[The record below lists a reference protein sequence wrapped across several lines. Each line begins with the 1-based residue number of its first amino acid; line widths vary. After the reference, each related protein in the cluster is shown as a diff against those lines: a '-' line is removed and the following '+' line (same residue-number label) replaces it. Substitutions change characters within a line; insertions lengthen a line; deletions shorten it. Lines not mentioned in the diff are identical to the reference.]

1 MRRSTRVRSSG
12 KSPSLARGPTRGG
25 TSRRGAGFSE
35 VTGVRIAQVSPWF
48 SPHFGGVES
57 HVRSLSRELARR
69 GHEVTVVTSQHDRT
83 LSAEETVDGFRVV
96 RVRPRF
102 IFMQTPITP
111 RMRGSLRAL
120 SADVVHAHSPPPLAS
135 HYAGAVASER
145 GIPYVVTY
153 HCDVELPSAF
163 GSVVESIYRRSLGAD
178 TLRNANQVIVT
189 TRTYAATSR
198 AIWRYNPSVIPNA
211 VDHRRFRPDVD
222 GSAVRAKLRIP
233 PEVPIVLL
241 VGRIVPHK
249 GVEHFVEA
257 ARYVPD
263 ARFLVAGGGSSLDA
277 MKRLA
282 LSMGV
287 ADRVRFLGR
296 ISVDRLPE
304 VYAACDVF
312 VLPSVSRLEAFGIV
326 ALEAMSTGK
335 PVIVADIPG
344 VREMIEDGRDG
355 LLADPVNPRDLA
367 EKIRRLLSDPKARRT
382 MGARGREKVLES
394 FSIER
399 VTDRIEAVYRAI
411 LDGSEATTARP

>member
-1 MRRSTRVRSSG
+1 M
-12 KSPSLARGPTRGG
+12 
-25 TSRRGAGFSE
+25 
-35 VTGVRIAQVSPWF
+35 RIAQVSPWF

-69 GHEVTVVTSQHDRT
+69 GHEVTVVTSQHDRA
-83 LSAEETVDGFRVV
+83 LSAEETMDGFRVI

-222 GSAVRAKLRIP
+222 GSAVRSKLRIP

-263 ARFLVAGGGSSLDA
+263 AWFLVAGGGSSLDA

-296 ISVDRLPE
+296 ISDDRLPE

-344 VREMIEDGRDG
+344 VREIIEDGRDG
-355 LLADPVNPRDLA
+355 LLTDPVNPRDLA
-367 EKIRRLLSDPKARRT
+367 EKIRRLLSEPKARQT

-411 LDGSEATTARP
+411 LDGSEVATARP

>member
-1 MRRSTRVRSSG
+1 
-12 KSPSLARGPTRGG
+12 
-25 TSRRGAGFSE
+25 
-35 VTGVRIAQVSPWF
+35 VRIAQVSPWF

-296 ISVDRLPE
+296 ISDDRLPE

>member
-1 MRRSTRVRSSG
+1 M
-12 KSPSLARGPTRGG
+12 
-25 TSRRGAGFSE
+25 
-35 VTGVRIAQVSPWF
+35 RIAQVSPWF

-287 ADRVRFLGR
+287 EDRVRFLGR
-296 ISVDRLPE
+296 ISDDRLPE

-344 VREMIEDGRDG
+344 VREIIEDGRDG

-367 EKIRRLLSDPKARRT
+367 EKIRRLLSDPEGRQT

-411 LDGSEATTARP
+411 LDGSEVATARP

>member
-1 MRRSTRVRSSG
+1 M
-12 KSPSLARGPTRGG
+12 
-25 TSRRGAGFSE
+25 
-35 VTGVRIAQVSPWF
+35 RIAQVSPWF

-83 LSAEETVDGFRVV
+83 LSAEEMVDGFRVI

-222 GSAVRAKLRIP
+222 GSAVRSKLRIP

-263 ARFLVAGGGSSLDA
+263 ASFLVAGGGSSLDA

-296 ISVDRLPE
+296 ISDDRLPE

-344 VREMIEDGRDG
+344 VREIIEDGRDG

-367 EKIRRLLSDPKARRT
+367 EKIRRLLSDPEVRKT

>member
-1 MRRSTRVRSSG
+1 
-12 KSPSLARGPTRGG
+12 LARGPTRGG

-233 PEVPIVLL
+233 TEVPIVLL

-296 ISVDRLPE
+296 ISDDRLPE